1 MKDTIKSINE
11 MVFPE
16 REPLSDF
23 EKKSQS
29 LRGWESG
36 QFVGIRETQCIGEV
50 QTVNGDGTLTVVF
63 ESPDGDDWDVG
74 KFHPEDL
81 INLTRY
87 E

>member
-1 MKDTIKSINE
+1 

-16 REPLSDF
+16 GEPLSDF
-23 EKKSQS
+23 EKKCQA

-36 QFVGIRETQCIGEV
+36 QFVGIRENQCIGEV
-50 QTVNGDGTLTVVF
+50 LDINASGKLTVAF
-63 ESPDGDDWDVG
+63 GSDKTDDWDIED
-74 KFHPEDL
+74 FYPEDL